1 MKGMNQIGAMLTLAS
16 LLLAAPRA
24 AAAAA
29 PARPEA
35 AAEPGASGLFIAE
48 YRVEGVHLLKRS
60 EIEDAVYPW
69 LGPHRGP
76 ADIEATRAAVEK
88 VYHDR
93 GYQTVS
99 VVTPEQDVARGIVR
113 LTVIEAPVGRLRVKG
128 ARYASPSRI
137 KSMAPS
143 LAEGKVINFNEVP
156 RDIVALNQSADR
168 KVTPALQA
176 GASPG
181 SVDVDLN
188 VQDSSP
194 VHGSLE
200 LNNRHSAG
208 TKPLRLNGSI
218 SDNNLWQREDSAGF
232 SFQIAPERIDDA
244 RVFSAY
250 YITHFRGVSWLSLM
264 AQGTKQDSNV
274 STLGGAAVAG
284 RGEIAGLRAL
294 ISLPAGKEF
303 FHSLSLGMDYKHFDQ
318 RLSFGTGTTTSLLT
332 SPVTYFPIT
341 GQYSAT
347 WNKPGAVTDG
357 NLSATFG
364 TRGLGSGSEQFE
376 VSRYHADAGFVFV
389 RGDLSHTH
397 DLPGGWVAFGRVQ
410 AQVADRPLVS
420 SEQFSGGGSGTVRGY
435 LESETI
441 GDSGAFGTLEFR
453 TPSLQSWLGEPK
465 GELRFYTF
473 GDAGGVTVTDALPGQ
488 QSRYGL
494 ASYGFGVLFRLRD
507 HFSGSVDAAVPVYT
521 QSETKAN
528 HVRITFHAG
537 LDF

>member
-1 MKGMNQIGAMLTLAS
+1 MKGKAKSRALFALAA
-16 LLLAAPRA
+16 LLLAAPRICP
-24 AAAAA
+24 AA
-29 PARPEA
+29 PAAPEA
-35 AAEPGASGLFIAE
+35 AGLFIAE

-60 EIEDAVYPW
+60 EVEDAVYPW
-69 LGPHRGP
+69 LGPHRTT
-76 ADIEATRAAVEK
+76 ADIEAARAAVEK
-88 VYHDR
+88 LYHDR

-99 VVTPEQDVARGIVR
+99 VVTPEQDIARGIVR
-113 LTVIEAPVGRLRVKG
+113 LTVAEAPVGRLRVKG
-128 ARYASPSRI
+128 ARYASPARI
-137 KSMAPS
+137 KAMAPS

-176 GASPG
+176 GATPG

-188 VQDSSP
+188 VQDSPP

-244 RVFSAY
+244 KVFSGY
-250 YITHFRGVSWLSLM
+250 YITRFSGVSWLSLM
-264 AQGTKQDSNV
+264 AQGTKQDSNA

-294 ISLPAGKEF
+294 ISLPSGKEY
-303 FHSLSLGMDYKHFDQ
+303 FHSLSLGFDYKHFDQ
-318 RLSFGTGTTTSLLT
+318 RLTFGTGANTSLLT
-332 SPVTYFPIT
+332 SPVTYVPIT

-357 NLSATFG
+357 NVSATFG
-364 TRGLGSGSEQFE
+364 TRGLGSGSEQFA
-376 VSRYHADAGFVFV
+376 VSRYHADAGFVYL

-397 DLPGGWVAFGRVQ
+397 DLPKGWVVFGRVQ

-420 SEQFSGGGSGTVRGY
+420 SEQFSGGGASTVRGY
-435 LESETI
+435 IESETI
-441 GDSGAFGTLEFR
+441 GDSGAFGTLELR
-453 TPSLQSWLGEPK
+453 TPSLHRWLGEPK
-465 GELRFYTF
+465 GELRFYAF
-473 GDAGGVTVTDALPGQ
+473 GDAGGVTLIDPLPGQ
-488 QSRYGL
+488 QGRFGL
-494 ASYGFGVLFRLRD
+494 ASYGFGVLFRLRE
-507 HFSGSVDAAVPVYT
+507 HFSGAFDAAVPVYT
-521 QSETKAN
+521 QSDTKAN
-528 HVRITFHAG
+528 HVRITFHTG